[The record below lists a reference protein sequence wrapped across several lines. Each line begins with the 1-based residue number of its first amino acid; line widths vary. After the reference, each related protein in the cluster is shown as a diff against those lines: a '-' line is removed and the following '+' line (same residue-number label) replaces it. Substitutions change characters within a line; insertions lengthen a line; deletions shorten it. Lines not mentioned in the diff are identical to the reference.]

1 LLVAIAR
8 EITKGYD
15 FEKILKKI
23 CATDRLRIYLQSN
36 GFRFMRNLPLL
47 LLALFAIAERR
58 PVKVVAEEP
67 APADAF
73 AVVRTQS
80 GGVSGTV
87 SGGGGS
93 AEGGGVGGSAGH
105 GGGGGGGGGGVGVV
119 HIFKGIPYAAPPV
132 GELRWKAPRPV
143 IPWTGVR
150 KCESFGPSPMQAK
163 PAINCA
169 YTTEFLIPEKPISED
184 CLYLNVWT
192 GAKKPGDKLPVLV
205 YIYGGGFIS
214 GGSAIPIYDGEAM
227 ARKGVVFVS
236 INYRVGI
243 FGFLCH
249 PWLGAESGNGVSGN
263 YGLLDQIAALRWVK
277 ENIAAFGGDAANVT
291 IAGESAGAIS
301 VSCLV
306 ASPLAKGLFRR
317 AIAESGAAVSRGF
330 TSPALLK
337 EAEQTG
343 QAITTQ
349 FKVADLTSLRAI
361 SAEKLQAAGFFR
373 GPVIDG
379 HVLPYPIDEIYR
391 KHENNP
397 CDLLTGWNEDDYF
410 LYGAPQTAVQF
421 RQQVQQQYGAFHGGE
436 IVYAYNNLAILHRPW
451 EAVDHQLAETM
462 SGYWVNFARTGD
474 PNGGS
479 EAKGTGTN
487 GASAK
492 GTGAN
497 SRDIRRTDA
506 SLPRWPVYN
515 VTNVSTM
522 ILDEHPH
529 VGQLPDKDALD
540 FLLRIPD
547 R

>member
-1 LLVAIAR
+1 
-8 EITKGYD
+8 
-15 FEKILKKI
+15 
-23 CATDRLRIYLQSN
+23 
-36 GFRFMRNLPLL
+36 MRNLPFLF
-47 LLALFAIAERR
+47 LALFAIAERR
-58 PVKVVAEEP
+58 PARVVA
-67 APADAF
+67 AQTGPADVF

-80 GGVSGTV
+80 GSVSGLR
-87 SGGGGS
+87 SGGS
-93 AEGGGVGGSAGH
+93 GGVDSGG
-105 GGGGGGGGGGVGVV
+105 GVV

-132 GELRWKAPRPV
+132 GELRWNAPRPV
-143 IPWTGVR
+143 VPWTGVR

-163 PAINCA
+163 PAVYWA

-205 YIYGGGFIS
+205 FIYGGGFIG
-214 GGSAIPIYDGEAM
+214 GGSAIPVYDGEAM

-317 AIAESGAAVSRGF
+317 AIGESGAAVSRGF
-330 TSPALLK
+330 TSPVLLK

-349 FKVADLTSLRAI
+349 LKVADLTALREI
-361 SAEKLQAAGFFR
+361 SAEQLQAAGFFR

-379 HVLPYPIDEIYR
+379 DVLPAPVDELFR
-391 KHENNP
+391 KHEINP

-421 RQQVQQQYGAFHGGE
+421 RQQVQQQYGAMADSILHFYPAPDDATALRSQQRLNRDILFGVQNYPWVNWQMADPAHHVYLYRFRRRVPATGELAQYGAFHGGE
-436 IVYAYNNLAILHRPW
+436 IVYAYGNLAILHRPW
-451 EAVDHQLAETM
+451 EAADHRLAETM
-462 SGYWVNFARTGD
+462 SNYWVNFARTGD
-474 PNGGS
+474 PNGNRLPQWPAYS
-479 EAKGTGTN
+479 VS
-487 GASAK
+487 SA
-492 GTGAN
+492 
-497 SRDIRRTDA
+497 
-506 SLPRWPVYN
+506 
-515 VTNVSTM
+515 STM
-522 ILDEHPH
+522 ILDEQPH
-529 VGQLPDKDALD
+529 AAAMPDKDALD
-540 FLLRIPD
+540 FLLRIANQ
-547 R
+547 